1 MAILIRTIKC
11 PYSLTCIYH
20 TKLLI
25 LFKMKKGICVLLLV
39 FVLGY
44 YVLGDE
50 VPTEHISNAFKE
62 MDELIC
68 TFNSPYQYC
77 HISEIRPYTCTLLI
91 GLVIC

>member
-62 MDELIC
+62 MDGDGDEKL
-68 TFNSPYQYC
+68 TLKEVS
-77 HISEIRPYTCTLLI
+77 LLI
-91 GLVIC
+91 IIKRDLA

>member
-1 MAILIRTIKC
+1 MSIFTNVYI
-11 PYSLTCIYH
+11 PHS
-20 TKLLI
+20 KLLI

-62 MDELIC
+62 MDEDGDEKL
-68 TFNSPYQYC
+68 TLKEVS
-77 HISEIRPYTCTLLI
+77 LLI
-91 GLVIC
+91 IIKRDLA